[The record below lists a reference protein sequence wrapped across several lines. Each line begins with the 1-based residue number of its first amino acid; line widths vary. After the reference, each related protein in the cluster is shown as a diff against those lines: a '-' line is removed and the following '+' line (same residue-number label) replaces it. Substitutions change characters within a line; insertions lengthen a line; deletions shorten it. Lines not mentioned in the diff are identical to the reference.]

1 MEKLLNS
8 SILFWIG
15 WIILPIL
22 IEFIPSVGNFIILFI
37 KRVRVTKL
45 HNSEM
50 TYYPNISIIVPIY
63 NSSATLEGCLRS
75 IAESDYQIENI
86 EVFCI
91 DNGSKDNSFDIFK
104 KCQMMYSDLAMNW
117 LKSANGKSRALNMAI
132 YNSEGKY
139 IINIDSDGQL
149 EKKALYNLVKKFE
162 YDPKTYC
169 MTGAVLI
176 DPYLLEESSKDNRFM
191 KIFRKI
197 EFMEYCQAFLAGRN
211 FQSETNTIFTLSGAF
226 SAFRKSTL
234 LKTRM
239 YNTDTICEDTQLTF
253 QVKENLKQ
261 KVGFCENAIFMVDPI
276 ENVNKYY
283 TQRQRWQIGELE
295 VARMFIIDKMKNPL
309 NMFIKSNGRLLL
321 QDHTFAFTKMVWLF
335 VMLLLCI
342 INHMYNI
349 VIISYILMYSLSM
362 ISSYLYFINITTFL
376 KEFKELEK
384 YYTKNILY
392 IALLPFYNLFA
403 YFVRFCGILNSI
415 NRKSSWK
422 TNNFTEEMVMI
433 RNTLRHNFNFL
444 FIISNSIRKII
455 EQPSKDENHDISI

>member
-1 MEKLLNS
+1 
-8 SILFWIG
+8 
-15 WIILPIL
+15 
-22 IEFIPSVGNFIILFI
+22 
-37 KRVRVTKL
+37 
-45 HNSEM
+45 
-50 TYYPNISIIVPIY
+50 
-63 NSSATLEGCLRS
+63 
-75 IAESDYQIENI
+75 
-86 EVFCI
+86 
-91 DNGSKDNSFDIFK
+91 
-104 KCQMMYSDLAMNW
+104 
-117 LKSANGKSRALNMAI
+117 
-132 YNSEGKY
+132 
-139 IINIDSDGQL
+139 
-149 EKKALYNLVKKFE
+149 
-162 YDPKTYC
+162 
-169 MTGAVLI
+169 
-176 DPYLLEESSKDNRFM
+176 M

-239 YNTDTICEDTQLTF
+239 YNTETICEDTQLTF

-321 QDHTFAFTKMVWLF
+321 QDHTFAFNKMVWLF
-335 VMLLLCI
+335 VMLLLCL
-342 INHMYNI
+342 INHMYKV

-362 ISSYLYFINITTFL
+362 LSSYLYFINITTFL
-376 KEFKELEK
+376 KEFNELK
-384 YYTKNILY
+384 NYYTKNILY

-422 TNNFTEEMVMI
+422 TNNFTEEMLMI
-433 RNTLRHNFNFL
+433 KDTLRNNFNFL
-444 FIISNSIRKII
+444 FVISNFVRKII
-455 EQPSKDENHDISI
+455 EQPSKDEHHDISV